1 MEPSMTR
8 QRAGFATVFVAF
20 ALAGPVQARDI
31 FEGVFTVDGQTTR
44 AGTNNAE
51 SFIDLLGNN
60 GLQSLFAN
68 YTTSSQ
74 AVIDASLRGVPARLS
89 YDFGSNALR
98 LVIPS
103 ANVDETFIGANRDE
117 SQDLALEWLK
127 GRGGDALTRVLR
139 QAVATTSIDPVAGN
153 PNSLMSQMG
162 ASDFGSA
169 LGLGGNGGGRY
180 GFGARFGSYSANGYD
195 TDVYTL
201 PLSTS
206 FDLDAGRAL
215 LVDVPLTLSTTQDAQ
230 SYSGSVGVGVR
241 LPIDFGQP
249 DTLRWS
255 LTPMLRAGGVGS
267 LDIGAV
273 GGIWSASLTSSLQWQ
288 ARPGTRLTLGNMAS
302 RLQTLPV
309 NVGGYNV
316 SYELTNYM
324 FRNGVI
330 VTQDVGTW
338 FNRNVQA
345 TVFAVDTRFTGDE
358 LFIKNYQEYG
368 GYLSFGQSNAGG
380 TSLPLSIGIT
390 LMQADQGYRGFM
402 LNLGSSF

>member
-1 MEPSMTR
+1 MT
-8 QRAGFATVFVAF
+8 TP
-20 ALAGPVQARDI
+20 LAGPVQARDV
-31 FEGVFTVDGQTTR
+31 FEGIFTVDGQTTR
-44 AGTNNAE
+44 AGTSSAE
-51 SFIDLLGNN
+51 DFVDLLSDR
-60 GLQSLFAN
+60 GLNSLFAN
-68 YTTSSQ
+68 YSSSSQ
-74 AVIDASLRGVPARLS
+74 ATIDASLRGVPARLS
-89 YDFGSNALR
+89 YDFASTSLR

-103 ANVDETFIGANRDE
+103 AGVDETFTGATRDE

-127 GRGGDALTRVLR
+127 GRGGDALTRVLQ

-180 GFGARFGSYSANGYD
+180 GFGARFGSYSAQGYD

-201 PLSTS
+201 PLNTS
-206 FDLDAGRAL
+206 FDLQNGRTL
-215 LVDVPLTLSTTQDAQ
+215 LVDVPLTFSSTDAAQ
-230 SYSGSVGVGVR
+230 SYSGSFGLGVR
-241 LPIDFGQP
+241 LPINLGQP
-249 DTLRWS
+249 DTLAWS
-255 LTPMLRAGGVGS
+255 LTPMLRGGGVGS

-273 GGIWSASLTSSLQWQ
+273 GGIWSVSLTSSLQWQ
-288 ARPGTRLTLGNMAS
+288 ARPGTRLVLGNMAS

-324 FRNGVI
+324 YRNGV
-330 VTQDVGTW
+330 VATQDIGTW

-358 LFIKNYQEYG
+358 LYIKSYQEYG

-380 TSLPLSIGIT
+380 ASLPLSLGVT
-390 LMQADQGYRGFM
+390 LLQADRGYRGFSI
-402 LNLGSSF
+402 NLGSSF

>member
-1 MEPSMTR
+1 MTR
-8 QRAGFATVFVAF
+8 QQVVLATTFLTVFM
-20 ALAGPVQARDI
+20 AGSAQARDI
-31 FEGVFTVDGQTTR
+31 YEGVFTVDGQTTR

-51 SFIDLLGNN
+51 DFANLLNNN
-60 GLQSLFAN
+60 GLSSLFAN
-68 YTTSSQ
+68 YSTLSEAT
-74 AVIDASLRGVPARLS
+74 IDASLRGVPASLS
-89 YDFGSNALR
+89 YDFASTSLR

-103 ANVDETFIGANRDE
+103 AGVDETFTGATRDE

-127 GRGGDALTRVLR
+127 GRGGSALTRVLQ

-180 GFGARFGSYSANGYD
+180 GFGARFGSYSAQGYD

-206 FDLDAGRAL
+206 FDLEGGRAL
-215 LVDVPLTLSTTQDAQ
+215 LLDVPLTLSSTEAAQ
-230 SYSGSVGVGVR
+230 SYSGSFGVGLR
-241 LPIDFGQP
+241 LPINIGLP
-249 DTLRWS
+249 DTLAWS

-267 LDIGAV
+267 VDIGAV
-273 GGIWSASLTSSLQWQ
+273 GGMWSASLTSSLQWQ
-288 ARPGTRLTLGNMAS
+288 ARPGTRLVLGNMVS

-309 NVGGYNV
+309 NVSGYGV
-316 SYELTNYM
+316 SYELTNTMY
-324 FRNGVI
+324 RNGV
-330 VTQDVGTW
+330 VATQDIGTW

-358 LFIKNYQEYG
+358 LYIKNYQEYG
-368 GYLSFGQSNAGG
+368 GYLSFGQSNTGG
-380 TSLPLSIGIT
+380 ASLPLSLGVT
-390 LMQADQGYRGFM
+390 LMQADQGYRGFSI
-402 LNLGSSF
+402 NLGSSF

>member
-1 MEPSMTR
+1 MIRQSAVVATAFMTIS
-8 QRAGFATVFVAF
+8 
-20 ALAGPVQARDI
+20 LAGPVQARDI
-31 FEGVFTVDGQTTR
+31 YEGVFTVDGQTTR
-44 AGTNNAE
+44 AGTSNAE
-51 SFIDLLGNN
+51 DFVDLLTNN
-60 GLQSLFAN
+60 GLNSLFSN
-68 YTTSSQ
+68 YSTSSQ
-74 AVIDASLRGVPARLS
+74 ANIDASLRGVPAQLS
-89 YDFGSNALR
+89 YNFGSTALR

-103 ANVDETFIGANRDE
+103 AGVDETFTGATRDE

-127 GRGGDALTRVLR
+127 GRGGDALTRVLQ

-180 GFGARFGSYSANGYD
+180 GFGARFGSYSAQGYD

-201 PLSTS
+201 PLNTS
-206 FDLDAGRAL
+206 FDLQNGRAL
-215 LVDVPLTLSTTQDAQ
+215 LIDVPLTFSSTDAAQ
-230 SYSGSVGVGVR
+230 SYSGSFGLGVR
-241 LPIDFGQP
+241 LPINLGQP
-249 DTLRWS
+249 DTLAWS
-255 LTPMLRAGGVGS
+255 LTPMLRGGGVGS

-288 ARPGTRLTLGNMAS
+288 ARPGTRLILGNMVS

-324 FRNGVI
+324 YRNGV
-330 VTQDVGTW
+330 VATQDVGTW

-358 LFIKNYQEYG
+358 LYIKNYQEYG

-380 TSLPLSIGIT
+380 ASLPLSLGVT
-390 LMQADQGYRGFM
+390 LMQADRGYRGFSI
-402 LNLGSSF
+402 NLGSSF